1 MWNVEFYLC
10 YWHHCADNR
19 TQISEPAEPPVPG
32 ACKKKK
38 EFTRDGDEPFAG
50 SLGGFKAA

>member
-1 MWNVEFYLC
+1 MWSSTSATGTIVLITELRFQSQQSLQFQV
-10 YWHHCADNR
+10 HAK
-19 TQISEPAEPPVPG
+19 
-32 ACKKKK
+32 KKKK